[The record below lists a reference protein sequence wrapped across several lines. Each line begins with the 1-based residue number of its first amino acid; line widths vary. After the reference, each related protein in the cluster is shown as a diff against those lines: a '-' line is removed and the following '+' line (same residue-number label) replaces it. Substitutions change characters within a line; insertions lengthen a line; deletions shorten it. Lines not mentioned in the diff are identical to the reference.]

1 LNSLKNSKL
10 LLLLLH
16 IICEHLHDLYTLNS
30 LSGWK
35 GLTKIIPRDSF
46 NSSLYILFSM
56 AINYTESVVH
66 ICLLYVDSGLTYII
80 SLLVNSW
87 KCTVQ
92 LTEHTGR
99 ELSTPLVTC
108 VTWNYRLFTFKTVSS
123 KQMIENFHFPP
134 ILEIKILCTSKVFN
148 N

>member
-1 LNSLKNSKL
+1 MEHTVLMYSTAYNLWTFNM
-10 LLLLLH
+10 
-16 IICEHLHDLYTLNS
+16 ICTLRTPFYAERD
-30 LSGWK
+30 WK
-35 GLTKIIPRDSF
+35 KFIPRDSF

-87 KCTVQ
+87 KCTTQ

-108 VTWNYRLFTFKTVSS
+108 VTWNDRLFTFKTVSS
-123 KQMIENFHFPP
+123 KQMIENIHFPP